1 MVGRRTGSMK
11 MARRWPTAARATLCT
26 LVAAAFLGLAAP
38 ALAGEISDQ
47 QARAFFNDKGCNAC
61 HAVDQ
66 VHLAPSFRTVSQ
78 RYTGASSDTVDDLAQ
93 KIIHGGAG
101 NWGVVPMISNPKIT
115 LTEARAISAW
125 IILLGNRSIDNGPPV
140 K

>member
-1 MVGRRTGSMK
+1 MVGRRTGSG
-11 MARRWPTAARATLCT
+11 MAWRWPKAARATSGALF
-26 LVAAAFLGLAAP
+26 AAAFLRLAAP
-38 ALAGEISDQ
+38 ALADELSDR

-66 VHLAPSFRTVSQ
+66 VHLGPSFRTISQ
-78 RYTGASSDTVDDLAQ
+78 RYAGAPSDTVDDLAQ

-101 NWGVVPMISNPKIT
+101 NWGMVPMISNPKIT
-115 LTEARAISAW
+115 PAEARAISAW
-125 IILLGNRSIDNGPPV
+125 IILLGNRSIDNGPPA